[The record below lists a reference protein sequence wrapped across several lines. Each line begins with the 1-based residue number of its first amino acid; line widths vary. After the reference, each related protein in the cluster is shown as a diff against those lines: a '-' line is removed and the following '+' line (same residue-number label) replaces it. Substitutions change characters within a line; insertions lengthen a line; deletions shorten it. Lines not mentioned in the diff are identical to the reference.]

1 MGKNDVLFDKKELQ
15 TSIDLAVQMGTQKAV
30 NINSAEDI
38 QDRINLYFMACR
50 EYGIAPDVA
59 GLANAL
65 GLKRKELLQLAETGT
80 SDPRIEI
87 ISRAL
92 TQINAI
98 ISSLSKKSII
108 NPTMTIMDL
117 ANDFGY
123 SRQGDVIIEKPRDE
137 RIQNAEQIAQKYAGL
152 LEDKSIVDAEVIEK
166 KPRKSSKAKKCE
178 ESS

>member
-1 MGKNDVLFDKKELQ
+1 MGKKDTFFNINELQ
-15 TSIDLAVQMGTQKAV
+15 TSIDLALQMGSQKAV
-30 NINSAEDI
+30 NINSTEDI
-38 QDRINLYFMACR
+38 QERINLYFMSCR
-50 EYGIAPDVA
+50 EFGVPPDVA

-65 GLKRKELLQLAETGT
+65 GLKRKEVLQLAESDTN
-80 SDPRIEI
+80 DPRVDVIA
-87 ISRAL
+87 RAL

-98 ISSLSKKSII
+98 ISSLSKKSVI

-152 LEDKSIVDAEVIEK
+152 LSDRSIVDAEVVEK
-166 KPRKSSKAKKCE
+166 KPRKSSKAKKTG
-178 ESS
+178 